1 MEVVSMSNLNNGAL
15 EKIIFINGEP
25 TNYTID
31 VLGRVYSNT
40 THKYLKP
47 FKNKGGYLLVDL
59 HHNHES
65 YYRQVH
71 RLVAQAFIPNPDNL
85 PDVNHK
91 DGNKENNADFNL
103 EWMTRKDNV
112 RHAWDTGL
120 IKPRY
125 GVDNP
130 ANVYSEEQIHKVCAY
145 LECPIIHNYEIADLC
160 NVDVTTIRDIKFRGK
175 WSKVASQYNI
185 NRRKGGLQ
193 FFRKPIEE
201 LINLGKSDDD
211 ILIDLCLPETARIHI
226 RFIRASLVS
235 ASTTNC
241 TFIS

>member
-1 MEVVSMSNLNNGAL
+1 MSNLKNGSL

-25 TNYTID
+25 TQYTID
-31 VLGRVYSNT
+31 VLGRVYSNISNR
-40 THKYLKP
+40 YLKP
-47 FKNKGGYLLVDL
+47 FKNPQGYLLVDI
-59 HHNHES
+59 HHNHKS

-85 PDVNHK
+85 SDVNHK
-91 DGNKENNADFNL
+91 DGNKENNCDFNL
-103 EWMTRKDNV
+103 EWMTRKENV

-120 IKPRY
+120 VKPRY
-125 GVDNP
+125 GENNP
-130 ANVYSEEQIHKVCAY
+130 ANVYSEEQIHRVCSY
-145 LECPIIHNYEIADLC
+145 LECPIMHNYEIAKLC

-201 LINLGKSDDD
+201 LIADGKTDDD
-211 ILIDLCLPETARIHI
+211 ILIELSLPETARMHI
-226 RFIRASLVS
+226 KFIRIKLVS
-235 ASTTNC
+235 ASTTIPE
-241 TFIS
+241 TGVHS

>member
-1 MEVVSMSNLNNGAL
+1 MSNLKNGSL

-25 TNYTID
+25 TQYTID
-31 VLGRVYSNT
+31 VLGRVYSNISNR
-40 THKYLKP
+40 YLKP
-47 FKNKGGYLLVDL
+47 FKNPQGYLLVDI
-59 HHNHES
+59 HHNHKS

-85 PDVNHK
+85 SDVNHK
-91 DGNKENNADFNL
+91 DGNKENNCDFNL
-103 EWMTRKDNV
+103 EWMTRKENV

-120 IKPRY
+120 VKPRY
-125 GVDNP
+125 GENNP
-130 ANVYSEEQIHKVCAY
+130 ANVYSEEQIHRVCSY
-145 LECPIIHNYEIADLC
+145 LECPIMHNYEIAQLC

-201 LINLGKSDDD
+201 LIADGKTDDD
-211 ILIDLCLPETARIHI
+211 ILIELSLPETARMHI
-226 RFIRASLVS
+226 KFIRIKLVS
-235 ASTTNC
+235 ASTTIPE
-241 TFIS
+241 TGVHS